1 MSRQEAPAV
10 LPPSPPYTPIRGVP
24 IPSPPSLPRPKSCSP
39 PQSPPPEVMTQQ
51 DWEEVWEIKYQWAQ
65 ERHELFQKKLQ
76 DVMGDRKSYELTEEE
91 HKKIEEIID
100 NDIENK
106 Y

>member
-24 IPSPPSLPRPKSCSP
+24 IPSPPSLPRPNSYSP
-39 PQSPPPEVMTQQ
+39 PQSPPPEV
-51 DWEEVWEIKYQWAQ
+51 DWEEVWDIEYQWAQ

-76 DVMGDRKSYELTEEE
+76 NVMGDRKSYELTEEE

-100 NDIENK
+100 NHIVNK

>member
-10 LPPSPPYTPIRGVP
+10 LPPSPPYTPIQGVP

-51 DWEEVWEIKYQWAQ
+51 DWEEVWEIEYQWAQ
-65 ERHELFQKKLQ
+65 ERRIISKKLQ
-76 DVMGDRKSYELTEEE
+76 DVMGDKKIYELTEEE

-100 NDIENK
+100 ND